1 MQTYSIPGRKL
12 YCPVLVNIAI
22 DVSLKLYSSAVKEDF
37 HRDLKTQHLH
47 KLIRRGRRGL
57 GGRVWIPI
65 TPLGMPL
72 QAPLPDSLFMQTSLD
87 VYEKLIP
94 NSWSTKT

>member
-1 MQTYSIPGRKL
+1 MQ
-12 YCPVLVNIAI
+12 
-22 DVSLKLYSSAVKEDF
+22 EDF

-47 KLIRRGRRGL
+47 ELREGAGRGG
-57 GGRVWIPI
+57 VWIPFN

-94 NSWSTKT
+94 HSWSTKT